1 MEGASAPSLFM
12 KKILYDV
19 TRFGVVGML
28 CWGAF
33 ILGSDD
39 AVAKKQALEQT
50 DFCYDT
56 PKYEAWVAKKGNF
69 YRCFMER
76 REYPHR
82 VRASHIEI
90 EETK

>member
-1 MEGASAPSLFM
+1 MRKIIYDFIGIGVIGA
-12 KKILYDV
+12 
-19 TRFGVVGML
+19 L
-28 CWGAF
+28 CWGSF
-33 ILGSDD
+33 SLGSRD
-39 AVAKKQALEQT
+39 AHTSINLLEQT

-56 PKYEAWVAKKGNF
+56 PKYEAWVAKKGEF

-82 VRASHIEI
+82 VRASHIDI